1 METYTLG
8 LYMSMICFKRL
19 DSRSNLYEVLRE
31 KLLFN
36 GTHETLV
43 TVADDVHGCWLPY
56 VMSALL
62 RQIFLM
68 FQCSVPC
75 IRLDQPVVLLRCH
88 RVLDVR
94 DNLLEETWSGSGSG
108 GLS

>member
-1 METYTLG
+1 METYTLD
-8 LYMSMICFKRL
+8 LYMSMICFKRSN
-19 DSRSNLYEVLRE
+19 SRSNLYEVLRE

-68 FQCSVPC
+68 FQCSVPS
-75 IRLDQPVVLLRCH
+75 IRLDQSVVLLRCH
-88 RVLDVR
+88 CVLDVR
-94 DNLLEETWSGSGSG
+94 DNLLEETWSGSG